1 MIRLALT
8 LVLLAAPVHAA
19 TLNGWQAD
27 SPTILR
33 PADTSRLRSVDQFT
47 AAPGA
52 VNMNGGIARMTITG
66 EGLTSASISTLDLGD
81 VFGLEAS
88 ARVRIGDRTFRVGH
102 QASGT
107 ENLFTHSFAP
117 RDSVTVTV
125 RSGLTAEQNDGAT
138 FSCPVTTRLRK
149 KGAR

>member
-8 LVLLAAPVHAA
+8 IALLAAPVHAA

-33 PADTSRLRSVDQFT
+33 PADTPRLRSVDQFT
-47 AAPGA
+47 TTPGA
-52 VNMNGGIARMTITG
+52 VNMNGGIIRMTITG
-66 EGLTSASISTLDLGD
+66 EGLKSASISTLDLGD
-81 VFGLEAS
+81 VFGLEAA

-117 RDSVTVTV
+117 RGSVTVTV
-125 RSGLTAEQNDGAT
+125 RSGLTKAQNDGV
-138 FSCPVTTRLRK
+138 SVCKVR
-149 KGAR
+149 AR